1 MANRTYIRKCQQNFK
16 FWVERFQSSIQ
27 KLNFGNSK
35 QKGWRSRYET
45 FSVGLILLNLIVLLK
60 IWPGLWE
67 RFACSPNFQRW
78 FKFLEKMLIWLK
90 KLFLSKNFQLV
101 NLKLSQVK
109 FWAKPNLQKSI
120 YTKIW
125 IWKMQWMQKCEDWRN
140 GWMLGNWAKL
150 MPISF
155 LLRLGQNI
163 WHKVKKSSKI
173 GPTKKLWYLLLQ
185 PFWLLEETGHW
196 ARSRSPPGFKIFEIF
211 PIFLRSYILIRLAD
225 NSCMKFV
232 VVDIKLCFTLGESN
246 LY

>member
-45 FSVGLILLNLIVLLK
+45 FSVGLILLNCFTKNMTRIV
-60 IWPGLWE
+60 WE

-90 KLFLSKNFQLV
+90 KLFISKNFQLV

-155 LLRLGQNI
+155 CSDLD
-163 WHKVKKSSKI
+163 
-173 GPTKKLWYLLLQ
+173 
-185 PFWLLEETGHW
+185 
-196 ARSRSPPGFKIFEIF
+196 KIFG
-211 PIFLRSYILIRLAD
+211 
-225 NSCMKFV
+225 
-232 VVDIKLCFTLGESN
+232 IKLGNPVKLDQPKNFDIYFCKLFDCWKRDWALG
-246 LY
+246 LV